1 MSLAEPSYRGIAMKN
16 KIELVRG
23 DLTTM
28 DVDAIVNPANN
39 PTLLGGKGVD
49 GAIHSAAGP
58 ELAEECR
65 PLGGCEA
72 GDAKI
77 TRGHRLK
84 ARHVIHT
91 VAPMYQDGHS
101 GEPQLLESCYTRC
114 FELAHENRLK
124 SIAFP
129 SVGTGFFKYPI
140 GEASKIAL
148 KTSLAQ
154 LERFPEIEKVFFV
167 LFSDS
172 DVDVYR
178 EGLGS
183 L

>member
-1 MSLAEPSYRGIAMKN
+1 MKN
-16 KIELVRG
+16 KIELVKG

-65 PLGGCEA
+65 PLGGCET

-84 ARHVIHT
+84 ARYVIHT
-91 VAPMYQDGHS
+91 VAPLYQDGES
-101 GEPQLLESCYTRC
+101 GEPQILERCYRRC
-114 FELAHENRLK
+114 FELAHENNVK
-124 SIAFP
+124 TMAFP
-129 SVGTGFFKYPI
+129 SIGTGFFKYPI
-140 GEASKIAL
+140 EEASKIAL
-148 KTSLAQ
+148 KSVLAQ
-154 LERFPEIEKVFFV
+154 LLRFPEIEKVYIV
-167 LFSDS
+167 LFSDP
-172 DVDVYR
+172 DLEVYR
-178 EGLGS
+178 ENLEAIS
-183 L
+183 

>member
-1 MSLAEPSYRGIAMKN
+1 MKN
-16 KIELVRG
+16 KLEIVQG

-65 PLGGCEA
+65 PLGGCEP

-77 TRGHRLK
+77 TGGHRLK

-91 VAPMYQDGHS
+91 VAPLYQDGQS
-101 GEPQLLESCYTRC
+101 GKPQILESCYRRC
-114 FELAHENRLK
+114 FELAHENKLK
-124 SIAFP
+124 TIAFP

-140 GEASKIAL
+140 EEASEIAL
-148 KTSLAQ
+148 ATSLEQ
-154 LERFPEIEKVFFV
+154 LKRFPDIERVFFV
-167 LFSDS
+167 LFSES
-172 DVDVYR
+172 DLELYR
-178 EGLGS
+178 ANLKTMP
-183 L
+183 

>member
-1 MSLAEPSYRGIAMKN
+1 MKS
-16 KIELVRG
+16 KIELVKG
-23 DLTTM
+23 DLTAM

-58 ELAEECR
+58 GLAEECR
-65 PLGGCEA
+65 PLGGCET

-77 TRGHRLK
+77 TGGHRLK
-84 ARHVIHT
+84 ARHIIHT
-91 VAPMYQDGHS
+91 VAPLYQDGQS
-101 GEPQLLESCYTRC
+101 GEPQLLERCYRRC
-114 FELAHENRLK
+114 FELAHEKGLK
-124 SIAFP
+124 TIAFP

-140 GEASKIAL
+140 EEASKIAL
-148 KTSLAQ
+148 TMTVEQ
-154 LERFPEIEKVFFV
+154 LKRFPDIEKVFFV

-172 DVDVYR
+172 DLEIYR
-178 EGLGS
+178 KNLES

>member
-1 MSLAEPSYRGIAMKN
+1 MKN
-16 KIELVRG
+16 KIELVQG
-23 DLTTM
+23 DLTEM

-58 ELAEECR
+58 GLAEECR
-65 PLGGCEA
+65 PLGGCET

-77 TRGHRLK
+77 TGGHRLK

-91 VAPMYQDGHS
+91 VAPLYQDGQS
-101 GEPQLLESCYTRC
+101 GEPQILERCYRRC
-114 FELAHENRLK
+114 FELAHEKGLK
-124 SIAFP
+124 TIAFP

-140 GEASKIAL
+140 EEASKIAL
-148 KTSLAQ
+148 SMTVEQ
-154 LERFPEIEKVFFV
+154 LKRFPDIEKVFFV

-172 DVDVYR
+172 DLEIYR
-178 EGLGS
+178 KNLES

>member
-1 MSLAEPSYRGIAMKN
+1 MKN
-16 KIELVRG
+16 KIELLKG

-58 ELAEECR
+58 NLAEECR
-65 PLGGCEA
+65 PLGGCET

-77 TRGHRLK
+77 TGGHRLK

-91 VAPMYQDGHS
+91 VAPFYHDGKS
-101 GEPQLLESCYTRC
+101 GEPQLLERCYRRV
-114 FELAHENRLK
+114 FEVVHENGLK

-129 SVGTGFFKYPI
+129 SVGTGFFQYPI
-140 GEASKIAL
+140 EEASKIAL
-148 KTSLAQ
+148 ASTLEQ
-154 LERFPEIEKVFFV
+154 LQRFPDIEKVVFV
-167 LFSDS
+167 VFSDS
-172 DVDVYR
+172 DLEVYR
-178 EGLGS
+178 ANLETICK
-183 L
+183 

>member
-1 MSLAEPSYRGIAMKN
+1 MKN
-16 KIELVRG
+16 KIELVIG
-23 DLTTM
+23 DLTAM

-58 ELAEECR
+58 GLAEECR
-65 PLGGCEA
+65 PLEGCET

-77 TRGHRLK
+77 TGGHRLK

-91 VAPMYQDGHS
+91 VAPFYQDGRS
-101 GEPQLLESCYTRC
+101 GEPQILERCYRRC
-114 FELAHENRLK
+114 FELAHEMGLK
-124 SIAFP
+124 TIAFP

-140 GEASKIAL
+140 EEASKIAL
-148 KTSLAQ
+148 TMTVEHLK
-154 LERFPEIEKVFFV
+154 RIPDIEKVFFV

-172 DVDVYR
+172 DLEIYR
-178 EGLGS
+178 KNLES

>member
-1 MSLAEPSYRGIAMKN
+1 MKS
-16 KIELVRG
+16 KIELVKG
-23 DLTTM
+23 DLTAM

-58 ELAEECR
+58 GLAEECR
-65 PLGGCEA
+65 PLGGCET

-77 TRGHRLK
+77 TGGHRLK

-91 VAPMYQDGHS
+91 VAPLYQDGQS
-101 GEPQLLESCYTRC
+101 GEPQILERCYRRC
-114 FELAHENRLK
+114 FELAHEKGLK
-124 SIAFP
+124 TIAFP

-140 GEASKIAL
+140 EEASKIAL
-148 KTSLAQ
+148 TMTVEQ
-154 LERFPEIEKVFFV
+154 LKRFPDIEKVFFV

-172 DVDVYR
+172 DLEIYR
-178 EGLGS
+178 KNLES

>member
-1 MSLAEPSYRGIAMKN
+1 MKN
-16 KIELVRG
+16 KIELVIG
-23 DLTTM
+23 DLTAM

-58 ELAEECR
+58 GLAEECR
-65 PLGGCEA
+65 PLGGCET

-77 TRGHRLK
+77 TGGHRLN

-91 VAPMYQDGHS
+91 VAPLYRDGRS
-101 GEPQLLESCYTRC
+101 GEPQILERCYRRC
-114 FELAHENRLK
+114 FELAHEMGLK
-124 SIAFP
+124 TIAFP

-140 GEASKIAL
+140 EEASKIAL
-148 KTSLAQ
+148 SVTVEQ
-154 LERFPEIEKVFFV
+154 LKRIPDIEKVFFV

-172 DVDVYR
+172 DLEIYR
-178 EGLGS
+178 NNLES

>member
-1 MSLAEPSYRGIAMKN
+1 MKSR
-16 KIELVRG
+16 IELVKG
-23 DLTTM
+23 DLTAM

-58 ELAEECR
+58 GLAEECR
-65 PLGGCEA
+65 PLGGCET

-77 TRGHRLK
+77 TGGHRLK

-91 VAPMYQDGHS
+91 VAPLYQDGQS
-101 GEPQLLESCYTRC
+101 GEPQILERCYRRC
-114 FELAHENRLK
+114 FELAHEKGLK
-124 SIAFP
+124 TIAFP

-140 GEASKIAL
+140 EEASKIAL
-148 KTSLAQ
+148 TMTVEQ
-154 LERFPEIEKVFFV
+154 LKRFPDIEKVFFV

-172 DVDVYR
+172 DLEIYR
-178 EGLGS
+178 MNLEAL
-183 L
+183 